1 MPNNFFSCENMEAPD
16 FYSPDFIPSRKFE
29 KSKDNLSSPEKIY
42 SYLSERVYKMEE
54 AKKAVS
60 MFIYKA
66 LKGINSEKVILIASE
81 SGTGKSHLIS
91 VLSEVVPNMVISDGS
106 SMVPSGYK
114 GGNRV
119 CTCLQKL
126 DTTSGNAGFV
136 VIDEFNRLLS
146 KGLGSW
152 SDSSLLAELL
162 VLFDDKDVKVNAGTE
177 DKPCWVNPSK
187 LFFILLGSWSDITD
201 QKKLNI
207 GFNANIGNS
216 DSEHRP
222 QITKEQI
229 LEELSQWPELVGRI
243 SRIIVN
249 PNMTERDYYSML
261 KDPRFSPA
269 ARLEDELNIRIKI
282 SQKKMHEFAE
292 KSYASGIGVRGAKNF
307 ILERVDEALF
317 SNPDLREIYIR

>member
-1 MPNNFFSCENMEAPD
+1 MPNNFFSSENLDIPD

-29 KSKDNLSSPEKIY
+29 KSKDYLSSPQKLY
-42 SYLSERVYKMEE
+42 SYLSERVFKMDE
-54 AKKAVS
+54 AKKALS
-60 MFIYKA
+60 MFVYKA
-66 LKGINSEKVILIASE
+66 LKGINSGKVLLIASE

-126 DTTSGNAGFV
+126 NTTNDAPGFV

-162 VLFDDKDVKVNAGTE
+162 VLFDDKDVKVNASTE

-201 QKKLNI
+201 QKKHSI
-207 GFNANIGNS
+207 GFSANSENTDNA
-216 DSEHRP
+216 HRP

-249 PNMTERDYYSML
+249 PNMTECDYYSML

-292 KSYASGIGVRGAKNF
+292 KSYASGIGVRDLKNF
-307 ILERVDEALF
+307 LLERVDEALF

>member
-1 MPNNFFSCENMEAPD
+1 MPNNFFSSENMEAPD

-29 KSKDNLSSPEKIY
+29 KSKDILSSPQTIY
-42 SYLSERVYKMEE
+42 SYLSERVYKMDE

-60 MFIYKA
+60 MFVYKA
-66 LKGINSEKVILIASE
+66 LKGINSEKVLLIASE

-91 VLSEVVPNMVISDGS
+91 VLSEIVPNFEVTDGS

-126 DTTSGNAGFV
+126 NTTNDAPGFV

-177 DKPCWVNPSK
+177 DKPCWINPSR

-201 QKKLNI
+201 QKKLSI
-207 GFNANIGNS
+207 GFNANIGSANNS
-216 DSEHRP
+216 HRP

-229 LEELSQWPELVGRI
+229 LDELSQWPEILGRI

-249 PNMTERDYYSML
+249 PNMTENDYFKML
-261 KDPRFSPA
+261 NDPRFSPA
-269 ARLEDELNIRIKI
+269 SRLEKDLGIRIKI
-282 SQKKMHEFAE
+282 SQRMRQKFAAE
-292 KSYASGIGVRGAKNF
+292 SYTSGTGIRWSKNA
-307 ILERVDEALF
+307 ILEEVDKALF
-317 SNPDLREIYIR
+317 SNPDLKEIYIR